1 MAWELERFCRAT
13 TQCSQSFSHQMPAV
27 ILTRSCRS
35 MRGARLDLIGSTI
48 ALFGLAVAH
57 AGIQLTSN
65 STWPNIQG

>member
-1 MAWELERFCRAT
+1 
-13 TQCSQSFSHQMPAV
+13 
-27 ILTRSCRS
+27 
-35 MRGARLDLIGSTI
+35 MRGAKLDFIGSTI